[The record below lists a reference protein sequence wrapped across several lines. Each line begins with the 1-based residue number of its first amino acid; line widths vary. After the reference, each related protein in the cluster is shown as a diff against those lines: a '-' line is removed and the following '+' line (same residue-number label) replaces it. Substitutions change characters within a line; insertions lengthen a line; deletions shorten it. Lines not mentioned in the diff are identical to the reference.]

1 MRFLL
6 LLLIPFYSYC
16 QTYGS
21 YTQPV
26 KIQVQENPW
35 EKMQEQQIRQN
46 EQLQENLRNAAN
58 VNAANN
64 ATHQAGQ
71 SAASAN
77 NYQEIL
83 IDRLKGQVNKYQY
96 VAIKRISGWAVIGN
110 FKEISEQ
117 IKIAKKYIL
126 VNDIVGDIKKERKI
140 NESKLFEP
148 EIIDSYFSN
157 PNVIFLEFSREALST
172 YDRLSR
178 LVLKNSDDII
188 LFEGEFKNKGYIE
201 ILKPLLTDYQLT
213 KEDAKNKLIEL
224 KEYIDLG
231 IITQEEFEKK
241 AVFLK
246 KILLDN

>member
-1 MRFLL
+1 M
-6 LLLIPFYSYC
+6 
-16 QTYGS
+16 
-21 YTQPV
+21 
-26 KIQVQENPW
+26 
-35 EKMQEQQIRQN
+35 
-46 EQLQENLRNAAN
+46 
-58 VNAANN
+58 
-64 ATHQAGQ
+64 
-71 SAASAN
+71 
-77 NYQEIL
+77 
-83 IDRLKGQVNKYQY
+83 
-96 VAIKRISGWAVIGN
+96 
-110 FKEISEQ
+110 
-117 IKIAKKYIL
+117 

-224 KEYIDLG
+224 KEYIDLD

-241 AVFLK
+241 AVLLK